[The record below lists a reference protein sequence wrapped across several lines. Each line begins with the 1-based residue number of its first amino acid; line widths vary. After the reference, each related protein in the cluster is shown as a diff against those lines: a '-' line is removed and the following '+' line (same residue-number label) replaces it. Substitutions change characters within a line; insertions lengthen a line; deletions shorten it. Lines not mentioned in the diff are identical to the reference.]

1 MDVKFNTFDIVS
13 TVNRKILNKVCSMN
27 GEPTGDLEGDELVEI
42 VHDVEE
48 DRRPVEL
55 KRDVERRDLKVVDH
69 DAVRAPRSQLLVGG
83 HLRR

>member
-42 VHDVEE
+42 VHDFEE

-55 KRDVERRDLKVVDH
+55 KRDVERRDLKVVDQ
-69 DAVRAPRSQLLVGG
+69 DTDRAPWAQVLVTGR
-83 HLRR
+83 LIE